1 MSAFVLNHQLSTDYQ
16 PANRTRV
23 QLKNNMNSKQFL
35 ALVALMGGEASAFW
49 RMECRGTTAQAR
61 LDPLVDY
68 GKPGAH
74 VHQVFGSGGEI
85 SSPMS

>member
-1 MSAFVLNHQLSTDYQ
+1 
-16 PANRTRV
+16 
-23 QLKNNMNSKQFL
+23 MNSKQLL

-68 GKPGAH
+68 GKVGAH
-74 VHQVFGSGGEI
+74 AHQIFGSGGEI
-85 SSPMS
+85 PSPMF